1 MKQCPTKINTFSLR
15 RLTFLPDLLK
25 SFSLSALYKH
35 KYLNTHIIEAK
46 VPILYVVRNMR
57 IANRRH
63 LVPLYCLWCYKTIF
77 MFFCPLSNWDIL
89 KTSNNTWLDQTGLS
103 AVQICFCS
111 NIHKVIPQTD
121 RQNTFLFSYHSSV
134 MEISCC
140 LSNVSLKLWD
150 QRMLGPPSKGDQI
163 TGADSE
169 FKQNSAAVSKFQAEQ
184 NSWAEIIT

>member
-1 MKQCPTKINTFSLR
+1 MKQCPTQINIFILRTLLLFCPTFWNPSV
-15 RLTFLPDLLK
+15 FQ
-25 SFSLSALYKH
+25 LSTNINFHTY
-35 KYLNTHIIEAK
+35 IIEAK

-57 IANRRH
+57 ITYRRH

-111 NIHKVIPQTD
+111 IIHKVIPQTD

-134 MEISCC
+134 MEICCC
-140 LSNVSLKLWD
+140 LKCLTQSV
-150 QRMLGPPSKGDQI
+150 GSKDVR
-163 TGADSE
+163 AP
-169 FKQNSAAVSKFQAEQ
+169 V
-184 NSWAEIIT
+184 